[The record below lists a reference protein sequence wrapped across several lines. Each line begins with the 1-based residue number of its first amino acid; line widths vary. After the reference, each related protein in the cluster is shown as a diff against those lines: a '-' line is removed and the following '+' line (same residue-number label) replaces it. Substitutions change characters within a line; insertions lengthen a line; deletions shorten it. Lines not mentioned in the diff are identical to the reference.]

1 MGSTVRGFSHTTVGR
16 LLVKL
21 SALLCAFAFW
31 VYADSVSTDKRTL
44 HAPVFVQRE
53 NGSLLNVT
61 SGPVV
66 LSHWMVEV
74 TLGGPI
80 EKLKALGPG
89 SLACRLRVPDNYKGE
104 PITLPV
110 DRASLSMPDSS
121 GLTILRI
128 SPDTVALSARSKS
141 GPAMGAPKY

>member
-1 MGSTVRGFSHTTVGR
+1 MRGFSHTTAGR

-21 SALLCAFAFW
+21 SALLCAFALW
-31 VYADSVSTDKRTL
+31 VYADSVSTNERTL

-53 NGSLLNVT
+53 NGSMIDIT

-66 LSHWMVEV
+66 VSHWMVEV
-74 TLGGPI
+74 TLGGPT
-80 EKLKALGPG
+80 EALNAIGPG
-89 SLACRLRVPDNYKGE
+89 GLACRLRVPDDYKGE

-110 DRASLSMPDSS
+110 KRSNVFILDSS
-121 GLTILRI
+121 GLTVLRVVPEKI
-128 SPDTVALSARSKS
+128 ALSARSGT